1 MITDRM
7 RLPRCTSST
16 RTDTPPA
23 VVEAACAAIVH
34 KASTASRNAVAES
47 SCDSLERS
55 SAPSAVPNEPGGTE
69 GVVLAEVVTAQ
80 RVAAAPMA
88 PLTMNGALTTLPK
101 PVADATSV

>member
-7 RLPRCTSST
+7 RLPRGTSST

-23 VVEAACAAIVH
+23 LVEAACAAIVH
-34 KASTASRNAVAES
+34 KASTASHNAVAAS

-55 SAPSAVPNEPGGTE
+55 SAPSAVPNEPGRTE
-69 GVVLAEVVTAQ
+69 GVVLAEVVMAQ